1 VLSQTDVGA
10 GAVLVYASLVADRKT
25 AILDAAIAVIARS
38 GVRGLRVED
47 VAATAGVAVS
57 LLYYHFGTR
66 NGLVRAALD
75 HANERAASHCARAAK
90 EGCGYGAVR
99 RMLLSEFDDVP
110 HVRETSVVWG
120 EVLASAVFDSE
131 LRDELRAAN
140 ETWVALVARR
150 IGDGQSDGS
159 VRSGCDRWACAEA
172 LTSLVDGLS
181 ARWLA
186 GLLDRDRACELLDRA
201 INWTLRPE
209 AVAQPA

>member
-1 VLSQTDVGA
+1 
-10 GAVLVYASLVADRKT
+10 VADRKT
-25 AILDAAIAVIARS
+25 AILDAAIAVIARN

-47 VAATAGVAVS
+47 VAETAGVAVS

-66 NGLVRAALD
+66 SGLVRAALD
-75 HANERAASHCARAAK
+75 HANERAASQYARAAE

-110 HVRETSVVWG
+110 HVRETSVVWS
-120 EVLASAVFDSE
+120 EVLASAVFDAE
-131 LRDELRAAN
+131 LRDQLRAAN

-150 IGDGQSDGS
+150 IGDGQGDGS
-159 VRSGCDRWACAEA
+159 VRSDCDRWACAEC

-181 ARWLA
+181 ARWFA

-201 INWTLRPE
+201 ISRTLRPD

>member
-1 VLSQTDVGA
+1 
-10 GAVLVYASLVADRKT
+10 VLVYASFVADRKT
-25 AILDAAIAVIARS
+25 AILDAAIAVIARN

-47 VAATAGVAVS
+47 VAETAGVAVS

-75 HANERAASHCARAAK
+75 HANERAASQCARV
-90 EGCGYGAVR
+90 EESCGYARVR
-99 RMLLSEFDDVP
+99 RMLLSEFDDLP

-131 LRDELRAAN
+131 LRDQLRAAN
-140 ETWVALVARR
+140 DSWVALVARR

-159 VRSGCDRWACAEA
+159 VRSDCDRWACAEC

-186 GLLDRDRACELLDRA
+186 GLLDREHACELLDRA
-201 INWTLRPE
+201 ISRTLRPD

>member
-1 VLSQTDVGA
+1 M
-10 GAVLVYASLVADRKT
+10 ADRKT
-25 AILDAAIAVIARS
+25 AILDAAIAVIARN

-47 VAATAGVAVS
+47 VAETAGVAVS

-66 NGLVRAALD
+66 SGLVRAALD
-75 HANERAASHCARAAK
+75 HANERASHCARV
-90 EGCGYGAVR
+90 EESCGYGRVR
-99 RMLLSEFDDVP
+99 RMLLSEFDDLP

-120 EVLASAVFDSE
+120 EVLASAVFDAE
-131 LRDELRAAN
+131 LRDQLRPAN
-140 ETWVALVARR
+140 EAWVALVARR

-159 VRSGCDRWACAEA
+159 VRADCDRWACAEC

-181 ARWLA
+181 ARWFA

-201 INWTLRPE
+201 ITRTLRPD